1 MLYSVFFSSFL
12 WNGLIFGSKSRVKY
26 KYHKASTVVIVVA
39 VVVVL
44 FTQVC
49 WSVLYSRLYLL
60 YWKRLYLVVVIKAV
74 DCDATAH
81 SSNNVSV
88 SFFLFCGKS
97 YLIVSVAPQTLK
109 FLRQKYEFSSAQKY
123 LCSPMYFHYIN
134 GYLQPSKNEE
144 KRFFFQ
150 FMNDFDAFF
159 VCRFAFGGNFS

>member
-88 SFFLFCGKS
+88 SFFFILRK
-97 YLIVSVAPQTLK
+97 IVPHCFGSSSNIEISTPKIRIFKRTEIFMFANVFPLYQWV
-109 FLRQKYEFSSAQKY
+109 SSAV
-123 LCSPMYFHYIN
+123 
-134 GYLQPSKNEE
+134 E
-144 KRFFFQ
+144 KWRKKIFFQ

-159 VCRFAFGGNFS
+159 VCRFAFGGIFS